1 MRSRGRA
8 RRKQGSR
15 RSAAIGRETAR
26 QWTERARDH
35 LREFSTSSTLIGV
48 RVLHRPLA
56 LHDRDHRQLLVREP
70 IRSSCSARARSR
82 TKSAA
87 PSGIG
92 LLELPGETDR
102 CDDIAGAPDTEAA
115 ALGMRDQCR
124 IAQARGESPRGM
136 TEMDDKGSRC
146 GRLWRAVPGTRPRC
160 RRPIS
165 ARDRDSAPLPNV
177 TDLLNFVDN
186 LSQFTVIPR
195 PRVERRK
202 TLARS
207 RRVANFVAMRAT
219 ASILGF
225 TDRSFVNVADTE
237 KSGIIADH

>member
-87 PSGIG
+87 PLGIG

-160 RRPIS
+160 RHPFRHATEIARNRRYRYQMLPTVKILLTICHNPPLFRVLASSAGKDIRPNDPGEFES
-165 ARDRDSAPLPNV
+165 LRTATGV
-177 TDLLNFVDN
+177 TW
-186 LSQFTVIPR
+186 P
-195 PRVERRK
+195 
-202 TLARS
+202 
-207 RRVANFVAMRAT
+207 
-219 ASILGF
+219 
-225 TDRSFVNVADTE
+225 
-237 KSGIIADH
+237 